1 MSAFTFGLMI
11 GGLVG
16 VPIACSVRNCRF
28 ELRLSQEEL
37 NDLTEK
43 ADRAGI
49 SKADFVRKTI
59 KGKTIKEVPPVD
71 VPLLIR
77 EVRRVG
83 SNMDQILRFVNA
95 RSYLNV
101 PELRRAL
108 EENRKVE
115 TMLNRV
121 YGAVWQ

>member
-1 MSAFTFGLMI
+1 MA
-11 GGLVG
+11 
-16 VPIACSVRNCRF
+16 VRNCRF

-59 KGKTIKEVPPVD
+59 KGKTIKEAPPVD

-83 SNMDQILRFVNA
+83 KESFSLVDSSTTRQD
-95 RSYLNV
+95 
-101 PELRRAL
+101 EKK
-108 EENRKVE
+108 KVYR
-115 TMLNRV
+115 TAV
-121 YGAVWQ
+121 AIIGA

>member
-1 MSAFTFGLMI
+1 MAI
-11 GGLVG
+11 
-16 VPIACSVRNCRF
+16 RNCRF

-37 NDLTEK
+37 DDLTKK

-49 SKADFVRKTI
+49 SKADFVRKTV
-59 KGKTIKEVPPVD
+59 KGKTIKEAPPAD

-95 RSYLNV
+95 RSYLHI
-101 PELRRAL
+101 PELQRAL

>member
-1 MSAFTFGLMI
+1 MA
-11 GGLVG
+11 
-16 VPIACSVRNCRF
+16 VRNCRF

-37 NDLTEK
+37 NNLTEK

-59 KGKTIKEVPPVD
+59 KDKTIKEAPPVD